1 MAMGTTVFRIR
12 IELIFRRCWNL
23 ITLSVVQAASRAQVR
38 ALFCEYPPKPSA
50 AATQKRSFHTDE
62 SEEAMRTNWPAY
74 VAAEMNR
81 IVADEEAFERLVD
94 LFKQAH
100 GRALASDC
108 EAYQW
113 AQEMDDAALTALG
126 FEGRDGFQYNYDLCL
141 MVEYGPRATR

>member
-1 MAMGTTVFRIR
+1 VSITTHSAAANRF
-12 IELIFRRCWNL
+12 
-23 ITLSVVQAASRAQVR
+23 TLPFLPRLRPVANGGFFLA
-38 ALFCEYPPKPSA
+38 PSA

-100 GRALASDC
+100 GRAPASDC

-113 AQEMDDAALTALG
+113 AQEMDDVGLTALG
-126 FEGRDGFQYNYDLCL
+126 FGR
-141 MVEYGPRATR
+141 PRRLPIQL